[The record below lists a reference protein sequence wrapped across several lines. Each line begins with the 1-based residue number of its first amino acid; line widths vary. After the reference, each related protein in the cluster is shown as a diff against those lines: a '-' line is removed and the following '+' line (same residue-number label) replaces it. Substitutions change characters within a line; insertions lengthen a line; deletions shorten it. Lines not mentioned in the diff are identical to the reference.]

1 MSACEIREYKIFD
14 VPAMRR
20 LWHETFHDPEE
31 LTEIFYLML
40 PDMGSAVVAVEDKKV
55 IGMANVING
64 MELIDSGKD
73 APICGYIYAVA
84 VAPEHRGRG
93 IGKELC
99 LAAEKLARKR
109 ESSIVCT
116 LPAEAGLYDW
126 YKDIM
131 GFETVLYR
139 KSFEAKCEALEMCM
153 ELSSTEYMLWRE
165 NMLRG
170 KKHLHPSN
178 ITLEWEKQFC
188 KVFGGGLYACASGIC
203 AAMKD
208 GDTCVIKELVT
219 AFPGE
224 EERIAASVGKH
235 LGCERTV
242 YQLPSGS
249 DGEPYLA
256 ALPGVIPADTVWN
269 FTFD

>member
-1 MSACEIREYKIFD
+1 MTTGLFDAIKQKASAAFNDCKDTYEQAKTMD
-14 VPAMRR
+14 VRA
-20 LWHETFHDPEE
+20 
-31 LTEIFYLML
+31 
-40 PDMGSAVVAVEDKKV
+40 
-55 IGMANVING
+55 
-64 MELIDSGKD
+64 
-73 APICGYIYAVA
+73 
-84 VAPEHRGRG
+84 
-93 IGKELC
+93 
-99 LAAEKLARKR
+99 
-109 ESSIVCT
+109 
-116 LPAEAGLYDW
+116 
-126 YKDIM
+126 
-131 GFETVLYR
+131 
-139 KSFEAKCEALEMCM
+139 
-153 ELSSTEYMLWRE
+153 
-165 NMLRG
+165 
-170 KKHLHPSN
+170 
-178 ITLEWEKQFC
+178 
-188 KVFGGGLYACASGIC
+188 IC

>member
-1 MSACEIREYKIFD
+1 MSAYEIREYKIFD

-40 PDMGSAVVAVEDKKV
+40 PDMGSAVVAVEDHKI

-64 MELIDSGKD
+64 MELIAGSGP
-73 APICGYIYAVA
+73 APVCGYIYAVA
-84 VAPEHRGRG
+84 VSPEHRGRG
-93 IGKELC
+93 IGRELC
-99 LAAEKLARKR
+99 LEAEKLAKKR
-109 ESSIVCT
+109 ESTIICT
-116 LPAEAGLYDW
+116 LPAEPSLYDW

-131 GFETVLYR
+131 GFEAVLYR
-139 KSFEAKCEALEMCM
+139 KSFETKCRALEPCM

-208 GDTCVIKELVT
+208 GGTCVIKELVT

-224 EERIAASVGKH
+224 EERIAASVGAF
-235 LGCERTV
+235 LGCEKTV
-242 YQLPSGS
+242 YCLPSAG
-249 DGEPYLA
+249 DGERYLA
-256 ALPGVIPADTVWN
+256 ALPGSIPGDAVWN